1 MRPCL
6 VALQELAD
14 SYKCSI
20 VLCTAT
26 QPALTRRE
34 DFQHGLLG
42 VREIISHPPEL
53 ASELRRV
60 EVMALGKVSDNDL
73 AERLQGEN
81 QVLCIVSTR
90 GHARRLFEM
99 VPDKC
104 GTFHLSALMCPAH
117 RRIVLRNMRS
127 ALKKGLP
134 CLTISTQLVEAG
146 VDIDFPVVYR
156 SLAGLDSVAQAAG
169 RCNREGLLKGRGQV
183 FIFEPEEGITAYF
196 RQTAQTAQAV
206 MHRFPDDFMTLE
218 AIEEY
223 FRDLYWLQNERLD
236 SENILGRLAA
246 DLKNGNFPFREVA
259 EVFQII
265 QDGMQPVV
273 IPWNKRARKL
283 IAELPYVKS
292 PGSILRKLQ
301 L

>member
-1 MRPCL
+1 
-6 VALQELAD
+6 
-14 SYKCSI
+14 
-20 VLCTAT
+20 
-26 QPALTRRE
+26 
-34 DFQHGLLG
+34 
-42 VREIISHPPEL
+42 
-53 ASELRRV
+53 
-60 EVMALGKVSDNDL
+60 MALGKVSDNDL